1 MTIKQNVFSLFYF
14 WFWFFEKRLTII
26 WNSSSAKAARRRSF
40 RFRFRCLRCAAL
52 LCRVRCRAVCYAMLC
67 CVCVCL
73 GFWYWFWFRCWLGF
87 LPYRN
92 FSLRCARPLTNTT
105 RASSVT
111 AQYATI
117 LLEILRVTEPK
128 LRLPAAAEQ
137 HRQSSRAR
145 AACVHW
151 LRFCFC
157 YCQRRCRCRC
167 LFLLY
172 GLRCQCGTAQQQH
185 SSSAKDAANANA
197 ADVDADVAAEALS
210 SLHESSHWEKERER
224 GNENRQAAGRVV
236 HEIQQERMRDES
248 LRGEWE

>member
-157 YCQRRCRCRC
+157 YCQRRCRC

-236 HEIQQERMRDES
+236 HEIQQERMREES